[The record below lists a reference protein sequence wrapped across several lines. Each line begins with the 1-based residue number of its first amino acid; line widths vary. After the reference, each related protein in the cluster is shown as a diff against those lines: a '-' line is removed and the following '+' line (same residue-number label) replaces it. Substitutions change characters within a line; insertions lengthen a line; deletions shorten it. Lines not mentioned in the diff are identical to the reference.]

1 MTDPK
6 DLDLENQDLTDAIV
20 SAYESIESAIELTDF
35 LDTLTSASPLDR
47 ILELTGE
54 RLNSILPFDVSAFY
68 LVNEDT
74 GELKLHSCRPATEAE
89 HIKTLIADEMEKGN
103 IHIAL
108 RDQRPMLR
116 HLDAENRNRLLL
128 HSISTTRRCRGLFAG
143 VFSHGRGHGD
153 RLTLLLF
160 TLILSHCAN
169 ALESASL
176 YEMVHRSNLALT
188 GSVEKNRILF
198 NKLSMGIDE
207 ILRLVRYMLKSD
219 PSVSPEEKAN
229 RLTVLRAAYRFFTQT
244 GIPEERS
251 LREVLNTVVRHYS
264 ATFALEEK
272 APKLA
277 VTGSN
282 LRISLLQGVLISLTL
297 YEILAIAF
305 HRRPEEEWEALEAST
320 SLDRV
325 GLLISVSPTRA
336 LGTPEKQELSMLR
349 FLVTEELGGTMR
361 VDPSTGVLRLHIPLR

>member
-35 LDTLTSASPLDR
+35 LDTLTSASPLER

-54 RLNSILPFDVSAFY
+54 RLNTILPFDVSAFY

-74 GELKLHSCRPATEAE
+74 GELELHSCRPATEAE

-116 HLDAENRNRLLL
+116 HMDAENRNRLLL

-272 APKLA
+272 SPKLT
-277 VTGSN
+277 VTGST
-282 LRISLLQGVLISLTL
+282 LKISLLQGVLISLSL
-297 YEILAIAF
+297 YEILATVF
-305 HRRPEEEWEALEAST
+305 HRRPKEEWEILEASA

-325 GLLISVSPTRA
+325 GLLISVSPTGA
-336 LGTPEKQELSMLR
+336 LGNTEKQELSMLR
-349 FLVTEELGGTMR
+349 FLVTEELGGTMK
-361 VDPSTGVLRLHIPLR
+361 VDSSGGVLRLHIPLR

>member
-1 MTDPK
+1 MTDPR
-6 DLDLENQDLTDAIV
+6 DLELENQDLTDAIV
-20 SAYESIESAIELTDF
+20 SAYETIESAIEMTDF

-47 ILELTGE
+47 VLELTGE
-54 RLNSILPFDVSAFY
+54 RLNSIIPFDVSAFY
-68 LVNEDT
+68 LVNDDT
-74 GELKLHSCRPATEAE
+74 GELELYSCRPAAEAE
-89 HIKTLIADEMEKGN
+89 HIKGLIAEEMEKGN

-116 HLDAENRNRLLL
+116 HIEAEDRNRLLL

-143 VFSHGRGHGD
+143 VFSHGPGHGD

-207 ILRLVRYMLKSD
+207 ILRLVRHMLKSD

-229 RLTVLRAAYRFFTQT
+229 RLTVLRAAYRYFTQT
-244 GIPEERS
+244 GIPEERN
-251 LREVLNTVVRHYS
+251 LREIINTVVRHYA
-264 ATFALEEK
+264 ATFSLEEK
-272 APKLA
+272 SPKLA

-282 LRISLLQGVLISLTL
+282 LKIGLLQGVLISLTL
-297 YEILAIAF
+297 YEVLASAF
-305 HRRPEEEWEALEAST
+305 HRRPEGEWENLEAAT
-320 SLDRV
+320 SLDRA
-325 GLLISVSPTRA
+325 GLLISVSPTKA
-336 LGTPEKQELSMLR
+336 LENLERQELSMLR
-349 FLVTEELGGTMR
+349 FLVTGELGGTIR
-361 VDPSTGVLRLHIPLR
+361 VDPSSGILRIHIPLS